1 MSPPHSRP
9 IILLVEDDENDRIF
23 FERAVRKTGFEW
35 KLVAAATGQEA
46 VDYLAG
52 AGKFTDRSAHPAP
65 THVLLDLKLPEL
77 SGIEVLQWIRTQPT
91 IEDLP
96 VIVLSS
102 SREPSDMARAKS
114 LGIDAYEVKP
124 VEFASLLG
132 TVRSI
137 GERWRITG
145 APVS

>member
-1 MSPPHSRP
+1 MTPLRP
-9 IILLVEDDENDRIF
+9 RPVVLLVDDDENDRIF
-23 FERAVRKTGFEW
+23 FQRAVRKTGYEW
-35 KLVAAATGQEA
+35 KMAMAATGREA
-46 VDYLAG
+46 VDYLSG
-52 AGKFTDRSAHPAP
+52 SGKFSDRSAHPSP

-77 SGIEVLQWIRTQPT
+77 SGIEVLEWIRTQPSL
-91 IEDLP
+91 EELP

-102 SREPSDMARAKS
+102 SREPSDLARAKS

-124 VEFASLLG
+124 VEFAALLS